1 MLFRSEESEPV
12 LPPSSGWSG
21 SKWPVGVVI
30 IVAFIAVFW
39 LFNQSGSSIITSP
52 VSTTAT
58 RHSESFT
65 TSRHSEPST
74 PTAAILHPTRPTES
88 KPPVGKDLVLSI
100 DQIHY
105 CLAEDIRMDAA
116 KSALNRYN
124 DYDVDRFNTM
134 DYEIGR
140 ASCRERV

>member
-1 MLFRSEESEPV
+1 MTGEDNKRQENRGFAGLSSLISDVEIPSPPPPASPQPQPQQAYQEEESEPV

-74 PTAAILHPTRPTES
+74 PLR
-88 KPPVGKDLVLSI
+88 D
-100 DQIHY
+100 
-105 CLAEDIRMDAA
+105 R
-116 KSALNRYN
+116 KS
-124 DYDVDRFNTM
+124 V
-134 DYEIGR
+134 
-140 ASCRERV
+140 V